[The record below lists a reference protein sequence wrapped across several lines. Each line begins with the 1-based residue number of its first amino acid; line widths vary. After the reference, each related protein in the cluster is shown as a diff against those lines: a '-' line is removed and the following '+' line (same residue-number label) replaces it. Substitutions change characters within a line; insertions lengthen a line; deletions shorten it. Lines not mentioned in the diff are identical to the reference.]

1 MTGILAGWR
10 GFKELATQD
19 SAGEFIDIF
28 SSGFSH
34 APPFWLLAELNVRL
48 FALGSV
54 GLRGLVIVFG
64 NHHKSYEG
72 LLGGFFAEPLTVG
85 R

>member
-1 MTGILAGWR
+1 LV
-10 GFKELATQD
+10 
-19 SAGEFIDIF
+19 DIF

-48 FALGSV
+48 FALGSAD
-54 GLRGLVIVFG
+54 LRGLVIVFG
-64 NHHKSYEG
+64 NRHTHYEG
-72 LLGGFFAEPLTVG
+72 LLGGFFVGFLAVG